1 MPISILMPALSPTM
15 TEGNLA
21 RWLKAEGDAVAPGD
35 VIAEIETD
43 KATMEVEAVDE
54 GVLAKILVA
63 EGAEEVAVNT
73 PIAVLLEDGEDD
85 SALDGFDA
93 GGAFAKAD
101 APAEAPAEAA
111 PAATRAEAPAPT
123 PAPASA
129 PAAAGDRVIASPL
142 AKRLAA
148 QQGIDLAQVTGSGPN
163 GRIVKADIENF
174 SGAPAVG
181 TAAAPQTVS
190 VEGDAPYEVLPL
202 SNMRKVIA
210 QRMTE
215 SKQQVPH
222 FYLTVDCEID
232 RLLEARKNLNSRV
245 KDGAFKISVNDMIIK
260 AAAAALMEVPR
271 ANAGWS
277 DEGVRVY
284 KRADISV
291 AVAIDDGLITP
302 IVRGAEGKGLKAISA
317 EMADL
322 AARARDNKL
331 APEEFQGGTFTIS
344 NLGMYGVKHF
354 EAVINQP
361 QGAILAVGAGE
372 QRPVVRDGELAVAT
386 VMSLTLSVDHRALDG
401 AIGAEYLAALKE
413 LIEEPLGL
421 LL

>member
-1 MPISILMPALSPTM
+1 
-15 TEGNLA
+15 
-21 RWLKAEGDAVAPGD
+21 
-35 VIAEIETD
+35 
-43 KATMEVEAVDE
+43 
-54 GVLAKILVA
+54 
-63 EGAEEVAVNT
+63 
-73 PIAVLLEDGEDD
+73 
-85 SALDGFDA
+85 
-93 GGAFAKAD
+93 
-101 APAEAPAEAA
+101 
-111 PAATRAEAPAPT
+111 
-123 PAPASA
+123 
-129 PAAAGDRVIASPL
+129 VIASPL
-142 AKRLAA
+142 ARRLAV
-148 QQGIDLAQVTGSGPN
+148 QQGIDLSQVSGTGPN
-163 GRIVKADIENF
+163 GRIVKVDIENF
-174 SGAPAVG
+174 SGAPAAVG
-181 TAAAPQTVS
+181 GAPAAVVS

-210 QRMTE
+210 QRMTT
-215 SKQQVPH
+215 SKQDVPH

-232 RLLEARKNLNSRV
+232 RLLEARKNLNARA
-245 KDGAFKISVNDMIIK
+245 KDGEFKISVNDMIIK
-260 AAAAALMEVPR
+260 AAAAALIEVPR

-277 DEGVRVY
+277 EEEGVRLY

-331 APEEFQGGTFTIS
+331 APEEFQGGTFSIS
-344 NLGMYGVKHF
+344 NLGMYGLKQF
-354 EAVINQP
+354 DAVINQP

-372 QRPVVRDGELAVAT
+372 QRPVVHDGELAVAT

-401 AIGAEYLAALKE
+401 AIGAEYLAALKS